1 MISSS
6 RPRMNR
12 RCRAQTGVR
21 GECRRGMREF
31 WESRSGQ
38 NALLLYVASPVVS
51 LSACAPRSPLALC
64 SIDVCQPLI
73 NPAVW
78 SQTYPLDD
86 ILDSLLMTLHFQEC
100 LDLCQRQVLAVS
112 KGHQFI
118 ECTQEFE
125 GIAKNLPLIEGLAD
139 ASGHLR
145 EEM

>member
-12 RCRAQTGVR
+12 RCRAQRGVP

-31 WESRSGQ
+31 WEPRPGQ

-51 LSACAPRSPLALC
+51 LCACALRWPPALC
-64 SIDVCQPLI
+64 SINVCQPLI

-78 SQTYPLDD
+78 SQTNPLNDL
-86 ILDSLLMTLHFQEC
+86 LDSLLVTLHFQEC
-100 LDLCQRQVLAVS
+100 LDLCQRKVLAVS

-125 GIAKNLPLIEGLAD
+125 GIPKNLPLIEALAD
-139 ASGHLR
+139 AGGHLC